1 MLNHIKYII
10 AAITFAVVICGLNS
24 CESSE
29 PVMPTTTCN
38 LCEFTQP

>member
-10 AAITFAVVICGLNS
+10 AATVLATVIFGLNG
-24 CESSE
+24 CESSQ
-29 PVMPTTTCN
+29 PVMPATTCN

>member
-10 AAITFAVVICGLNS
+10 AATVLAVAVSGLNGCWS
-24 CESSE
+24 TQ
-29 PVMPTTTCN
+29 PVMPATTCN

>member
-10 AAITFAVVICGLNS
+10 AAIAFEVVISGLNG
-24 CESSE
+24 CESSQ
-29 PVMPTTTCN
+29 PVMPATTCN